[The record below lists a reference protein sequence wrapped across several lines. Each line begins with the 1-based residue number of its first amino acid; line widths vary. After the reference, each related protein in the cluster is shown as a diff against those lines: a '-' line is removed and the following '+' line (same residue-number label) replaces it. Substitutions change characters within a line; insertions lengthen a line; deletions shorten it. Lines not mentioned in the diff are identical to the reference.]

1 MATAIDMNTC
11 VKCQVNLEDE
21 KLFTIRDGITIGR
34 DGILHPS
41 LIEIVIQV
49 LSKSIATVR
58 KIFTG
63 L

>member
-1 MATAIDMNTC
+1 MATAIDINTC

-21 KLFTIRDGITIGR
+21 KLLTKVSELEKTIS
-34 DGILHPS
+34 HPS

-49 LSKSIATVR
+49 LSKSIVTVR